1 MATVENL
8 LKTKGHHVFFVTPES
23 TVMDAL
29 KLMAEKNI
37 GAVMVME
44 GNHVE
49 GIFSERDYARRGILM
64 GNSEKTKIK
73 EVMSTTVYFIS
84 PNESLESCLTQMSE
98 RRVRHLPVVSEGRVT
113 GVISIGDVVKA
124 IIAEKQATIAG
135 LENFLVSKDNPL

>member
-8 LKTKGHHVFFVTPES
+8 LKTKGHFVFSVTPED
-23 TVMDAL
+23 TVLDAL

-84 PNESLESCLTQMSE
+84 PDESLESCLTQMSD

-124 IIAEKQATIAG
+124 IIAEKQATITG

>member
-8 LKTKGHHVFFVTPES
+8 LKTKGHLVFSVTPED
-23 TVMDAL
+23 TVLDAL

-84 PNESLESCLTQMSE
+84 PDESLESCLTQMSD

-124 IIAEKQATIAG
+124 IIAEKQATITG

>member
-1 MATVENL
+1 
-8 LKTKGHHVFFVTPES
+8 
-23 TVMDAL
+23 
-29 KLMAEKNI
+29 
-37 GAVMVME
+37 
-44 GNHVE
+44 
-49 GIFSERDYARRGILM
+49 
-64 GNSEKTKIK
+64 
-73 EVMSTTVYFIS
+73 MSTTVYFIS

>member
-8 LKTKGHHVFFVTPES
+8 LKTKGHLVFSVTPEN
-23 TVMDAL
+23 TVLDAL

>member
-8 LKTKGHHVFFVTPES
+8 LKTKGHLVFSVTPEN
-23 TVMDAL
+23 TVLDAL

-64 GNSEKTKIK
+64 GNSERQRSKR
-73 EVMSTTVYFIS
+73 
-84 PNESLESCLTQMSE
+84 SCLPRSISSARMS
-98 RRVRHLPVVSEGRVT
+98 PS
-113 GVISIGDVVKA
+113 
-124 IIAEKQATIAG
+124 
-135 LENFLVSKDNPL
+135 NPA